1 MTYFKIANE
10 AYKLTLSYDK
20 EEPIS
25 PSRLVAARGDTAA
38 FQIVLNSDNHYS
50 VSVGRTEWFSNGW
63 SPVFRTQHERL
74 RLDVESPFEVE
85 LNIEEFVTDD
95 DGIKKADILLNS
107 DTRDS
112 SPSTPSAV
120 YAEIKIPTDAEAGD
134 YEIKVSLY
142 SSFYAGNE
150 KLVGSVTLPLTVYPV
165 TMPSYRDWKFHLDL
179 WQHNSNIARH
189 YDVRLWSDEHFAVI
203 ENVINSLARLGQKSI
218 TIVASE
224 IPWSGQ
230 GCANS
235 PVYGG
240 NMFEYSMI
248 GITKTKSGEYVYDYS
263 KMQKYIDICTS
274 AGISGD
280 IEVFGLVNL
289 WVKEFLGTPAIDYVE
304 PIRLRYYDESD
315 GTMKYV
321 SESSVVEDY
330 IRSLEKYF
338 IDTDQ
343 ISRVRVA
350 ADEPGDIEKYRKSL
364 SRIRTIAP
372 NFHYKTAINHAE
384 FIEEFGDVIDDFAP
398 YLNCVCQKFEVLKE
412 YQKKFVGKKF
422 LWYVC
427 CGDGRPNTQLAQHL
441 IEARMIGVMN
451 YHFGFDGFLRWAYT
465 IWPENPRLD
474 ARYSFFECGDT
485 AFVYPAYNGNVLLS
499 LRYKGLLRG
508 ISDYEL
514 LKLLGE
520 KGGEEYAASLVA
532 SLLEERDLVAYSKK
546 SRETLRGAHSHN
558 WEDFNG
564 MKSAVLKE
572 LAQ

>member
-10 AYKLTLSYDK
+10 AYKLILSCGND
-20 EEPIS
+20 EPIA

-38 FQIVLNSDNHYS
+38 FQIILNSDNHYS
-50 VSVGRTEWFSNGW
+50 VSVGRTEWFSNGCL
-63 SPVFRTQHERL
+63 PIYRTEHERF
-74 RLDVESPFEVE
+74 RLDVAAPFDVA
-85 LNIEEFVTDD
+85 LNIEELVADD
-95 DGIKKADILLNS
+95 DGVKKADILLHS

-112 SPSTPSAV
+112 APSIPSAV
-120 YAEIKIPTDAEAGD
+120 YAEISIPTDAEAGD

-142 SSFYAGNE
+142 SSFYAGDE
-150 KLVGSVTLPLTVYPV
+150 QLVGAYTLPLTVYPV
-165 TMPSYRDWKFHLDL
+165 TLPDYRDWSFHLDL

-203 ENVINSLARLGQKSI
+203 EKVIDSLARLGQKSI
-218 TIVASE
+218 TVIASE

-230 GCANS
+230 ACAES
-235 PVYGG
+235 PIYGG
-240 NMFEYSMI
+240 NMFEYSII
-248 GITKTKSGEYVYDYS
+248 GITKKRSGEFVYDYS
-263 KMQKYIDICTS
+263 RMQRYIDMCTS

-289 WVKEFLGTPAIDYVE
+289 WVKQFLGTPIVDYVE
-304 PIRLRYYDESD
+304 PIRLRYYDEAD
-315 GTMKYV
+315 GMMKYV
-321 SESSVVEDY
+321 SEGCVVEDY
-330 IRSLEKYF
+330 IRSLERYF

-343 ISRVRVA
+343 IARVRIA
-350 ADEPGDIEKYRKSL
+350 ADEPGDIDKYRRSIAK
-364 SRIRTIAP
+364 IRTIAP
-372 NFHYKTAINHAE
+372 SFRYKTAINHAE

-398 YLNCVCQKFEVLKE
+398 YIYCVCDKFAVLKE

-427 CGDGRPNTQLAQHL
+427 CGDGRPNTQLRQHL
-441 IEARMIGVMN
+441 TEARMIGVMN

-485 AFVYPAYNGNVLLS
+485 AFVYPAYNGDVLLS

-514 LKLLGE
+514 LRLLGE
-520 KGGEEYAASLVA
+520 KGAGDYAASLAA
-532 SLLEERDLVAYSKK
+532 SLLEVEDLIDYSKK
-546 SRETLRGAHSHN
+546 CKKTTRGAHSHN
-558 WEDFNG
+558 WEDFNDV
-564 MKSAVLKE
+564 KTSVLKE
-572 LAQ
+572 LSK